1 MTDAEIKIIRLLE
14 EINKSLKKIEKNT
27 DDLYYIKKY
36 VDNIKD
42 KVK

>member
-36 VDNIKD
+36 S
-42 KVK
+42 